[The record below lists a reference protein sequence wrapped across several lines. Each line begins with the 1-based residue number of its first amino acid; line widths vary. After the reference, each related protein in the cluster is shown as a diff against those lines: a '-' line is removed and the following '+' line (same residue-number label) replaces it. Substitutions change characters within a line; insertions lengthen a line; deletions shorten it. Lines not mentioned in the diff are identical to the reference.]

1 MVGVLEAFERERR
14 ALTSAE
20 LIQMLD
26 APRSSVAALLRA
38 MVDLSV
44 LSLDRRSATYLPTA
58 HFARL
63 AAWLDEAIVRE
74 PRVLEMLKTVQE
86 ACSETV
92 TLSAPTDLCM
102 EILRVERGNLVISFI
117 AEPGQQITFWGS
129 AFGMGQGVDAA
140 NAGGAVCSEHMRQ
153 LGWQAGLAR
162 LQHHLAGEP
171 LALPCDVQCMGR
183 VVTRRLGSRE
193 RKYIVCTFGAWARRI
208 TPSQFHLAMVA
219 ILQPRRV
226 GLACKFQGEAAAGF
240 RMALPCIALAERI
253 RALL

>member
-102 EILRVERGNLVISFI
+102 EIFRVERGNLVISFI

-129 AFGMGQGVDAA
+129 AIGTAYLSTLPSASLASLYERSRRSGGPLAPTLSLEQVKALVDQARESGCA
-140 NAGGAVCSEHMRQ
+140 RAFGAVFAD
-153 LGWQAGLAR
+153 AGAIATPLPPNVGIR
-162 LQHHLAGEP
+162 RCVLTVAGP
-171 LALPCDVQCMGR
+171 
-183 VVTRRLGSRE
+183 
-193 RKYIVCTFGAWARRI
+193 
-208 TPSQFHLAMVA
+208 
-219 ILQPRRV
+219 
-226 GLACKFQGEAAAGF
+226 
-240 RMALPCIALAERI
+240 AERL
-253 RALL
+253 RAKEDFISDLLLREAQACAAPL

>member
-1 MVGVLEAFERERR
+1 MSTQSVSQSVARMVGVLEAFERERR

-20 LIQMLD
+20 LIEILA

-102 EILRVERGNLVISFI
+102 EILRVERSNLVISFI

-129 AFGMGQGVDAA
+129 AIGTAYLSTLPSASLGSLYERSRR
-140 NAGGAVCSEHMRQ
+140 AGGPLAPTQTLDQIKLLVEQARTSGCARAFGAVFAD
-153 LGWQAGLAR
+153 AGAIATPLPPNVGIRRCVLTVAGPAER
-162 LQHHLAGEP
+162 LRGKEP
-171 LALPCDVQCMGR
+171 LI
-183 VVTRRLGSRE
+183 S
-193 RKYIVCTFGAWARRI
+193 
-208 TPSQFHLAMVA
+208 
-219 ILQPRRV
+219 
-226 GLACKFQGEAAAGF
+226 GLLLREAAACE
-240 RMALPCIALAERI
+240 A
-253 RALL
+253 

>member
-1 MVGVLEAFERERR
+1 
-14 ALTSAE
+14 
-20 LIQMLD
+20 
-26 APRSSVAALLRA
+26 

-129 AFGMGQGVDAA
+129 AIGTAYLSTLPAA
-140 NAGGAVCSEHMRQ
+140 SLSSLYERSRRTGGPLAPTHSLDQIKLLVERARESGCAHAFGAVFAD
-153 LGWQAGLAR
+153 AGAIATPLPPNVGIRRCVLTVAGPAQR
-162 LQHHLAGEP
+162 LSSKE
-171 LALPCDVQCMGR
+171 
-183 VVTRRLGSRE
+183 
-193 RKYIVCTFGAWARRI
+193 
-208 TPSQFHLAMVA
+208 
-219 ILQPRRV
+219 
-226 GLACKFQGEAAAGF
+226 GL
-240 RMALPCIALAERI
+240 IS
-253 RALL
+253 ALLLREAEACAAPP

>member
-1 MVGVLEAFERERR
+1 VNTQSVSQSVARMVGVLEAFERERR

-20 LIQMLD
+20 LIEILG

-102 EILRVERGNLVISFI
+102 EILRVERSNLVISFI

-129 AFGMGQGVDAA
+129 AIGTAYL
-140 NAGGAVCSEHMRQ
+140 ST
-153 LGWQAGLAR
+153 
-162 LQHHLAGEP
+162 
-171 LALPCDVQCMGR
+171 LPSAS
-183 VVTRRLGSRE
+183 LGSLYE
-193 RKYIVCTFGAWARRI
+193 RCWWSRRARAGARAPSEPSSPTPAPLPRPCHRTWA
-208 TPSQFHLAMVA
+208 SGVA
-219 ILQPRRV
+219 
-226 GLACKFQGEAAAGF
+226 C
-240 RMALPCIALAERI
+240 
-253 RALL
+253 

>member
-1 MVGVLEAFERERR
+1 MSTQSVSQSVARMVAILEAFERERR
-14 ALTSAE
+14 PLTSAE
-20 LIQMLD
+20 LIALLE

-129 AFGMGQGVDAA
+129 AIGTAYLSTLAA
-140 NAGGAVCSEHMRQ
+140 PALASLYERSRRHGGALAPTQPLEEIRRQ
-153 LGWQAGLAR
+153 VEQAREGSCAR
-162 LQHHLAGEP
+162 A
-171 LALPCDVQCMGR
+171 
-183 VVTRRLGSRE
+183 
-193 RKYIVCTFGAWARRI
+193 FGAVFADAGAI
-208 TPSQFHLAMVA
+208 ATP
-219 ILQPRRV
+219 
-226 GLACKFQGEAAAGF
+226 
-240 RMALPCIALAERI
+240 LPPTV
-253 RALL
+253 

>member
-1 MVGVLEAFERERR
+1 MSTQSVSQSVARMVAVLEAFERERR
-14 ALTSAE
+14 PLTSAE
-20 LIQMLD
+20 LIVLLE

-129 AFGMGQGVDAA
+129 AIGTAYLSTLA
-140 NAGGAVCSEHMRQ
+140 TPALASLYERSRRHGGALAPTHSLEEIRRQ
-153 LGWQAGLAR
+153 IEQARENGCAR
-162 LQHHLAGEP
+162 A
-171 LALPCDVQCMGR
+171 
-183 VVTRRLGSRE
+183 
-193 RKYIVCTFGAWARRI
+193 FGAVFADAGAIATPLPPTVGIRRCVL
-208 TPSQFHLAMVA
+208 TVAGPAERLRAKEAM
-219 ILQPRRV
+219 ICSLLLQ
-226 GLACKFQGEAAAGF
+226 EAAAC
-240 RMALPCIALAERI
+240 A
-253 RALL
+253 

>member
-1 MVGVLEAFERERR
+1 MSTQSVSQSVARMVAVLEAFERERR
-14 ALTSAE
+14 PLTSAE
-20 LIQMLD
+20 LITLIE

-38 MVDLSV
+38 MVELSV

-129 AFGMGQGVDAA
+129 AIGTAYLSTLAA
-140 NAGGAVCSEHMRQ
+140 PALASLYERSRRHGGPLAPTQSLEEIRRLVEQARETGCARAFGAVFAD
-153 LGWQAGLAR
+153 AGAIATPLPPTVGIR
-162 LQHHLAGEP
+162 RCVLTVAGP
-171 LALPCDVQCMGR
+171 
-183 VVTRRLGSRE
+183 
-193 RKYIVCTFGAWARRI
+193 
-208 TPSQFHLAMVA
+208 
-219 ILQPRRV
+219 
-226 GLACKFQGEAAAGF
+226 
-240 RMALPCIALAERI
+240 AERL
-253 RALL
+253 RAKEAMIASLLQEESAACA